1 MIWAILLGL
10 AAAALLPLLFALLRP
25 VRPRG
30 RHESDIALYRAQLA
44 ELDRERE
51 AGRLDEAQHRAA
63 TVEVQRRLLAA
74 PTDGGA
80 TASPAPRLLLA
91 AIFLIPAAALGLY
104 VLRGT
109 PGMPSMP
116 QEERAAIAAR
126 DDALIAT
133 LRSRLERL
141 DPRDPAVWRGYVMLG
156 NAERTRGRA
165 DAAAAAW
172 DRALTAHFDVGLALD
187 YATFELER
195 DRPEPAIALIRRAQQ
210 TNPEGDLRIRVLFL
224 LGAAEEKAGR
234 PAEARQAWQQIIDA
248 SPEDAPWRAML
259 QRRMD
264 RLPP

>member
-1 MIWAILLGL
+1 MIWGILLGL

-30 RHESDIALYRAQLA
+30 RHDADQALYRAQLA

-51 AGRLDEAQHRAA
+51 EGRLDEVQHRAA

-74 PTDGGA
+74 PGDAQAGVTRV
-80 TASPAPRLLLA
+80 PRLMLA
-91 AIFLIPAAALGLY
+91 AMFLIPAAALGLY
-104 VLRGT
+104 LLRGS
-109 PGMPSMP
+109 PGMPSVT

-126 DDALIAT
+126 DESLIST

-141 DPRDPAVWRGYVMLG
+141 DPRDDAVWRGYVMLG
-156 NAERTRGRA
+156 NAERSRGRP
-165 DAAAAAW
+165 DAATAAW
-172 DRALTAHFDVGLALD
+172 DRALNARFDVGLALD
-187 YATFELER
+187 YATLELER
-195 DRPEPAIALIRRAQQ
+195 DQAEPAIAMLRRAQAA
-210 TNPEGDLRIRVLFL
+210 NPQGDVRVRLLFL

-234 PAEARQAWQQIIDA
+234 PAEARRAWQEIIDN

-264 RLPP
+264 RLPE